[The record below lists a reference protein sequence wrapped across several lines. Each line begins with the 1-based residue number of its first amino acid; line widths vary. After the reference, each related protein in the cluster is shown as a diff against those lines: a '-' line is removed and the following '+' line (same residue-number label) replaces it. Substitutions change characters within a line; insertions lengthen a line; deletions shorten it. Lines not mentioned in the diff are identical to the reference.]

1 MVRIILFGSAVVGV
15 LVVTLA
21 YAIWSGQYEAAQ
33 PSPSAVASGG
43 SLAPSTSPG
52 TSPGTS
58 PSAAASAAGSASA
71 QAQPSAAASGA
82 ATTVEIAN
90 LQFGPDLTVAAGTA
104 VTFMNKDTVPHTATE
119 GSNGVKAV
127 DARFDLQLPIGASQS
142 YTFFQAGTVKVTCT
156 IHPTMN
162 MTVTVQ

>member
-1 MVRIILFGSAVVGV
+1 MARIILFGSAVVGV

-33 PSPSAVASGG
+33 PSPPAVASGG

-52 TSPGTS
+52 TSP
-58 PSAAASAAGSASA
+58 SAAASAAASGSA

-82 ATTVEIAN
+82 PTTVEIAN
-90 LQFGPDLTVAAGTA
+90 LKFGPDLTVPAGTN
-104 VTFMNKDTVPHTATE
+104 VTFTNKDTVPHTATE
-119 GSNGVKAV
+119 GSNGVKAP

-142 YTFFQAGTVKVTCT
+142 YTFANAGTYKVTCT